1 MVLWPITQ
9 SGKELSTSHVATVPR
24 MHPGPLVVTMDGD
37 AAGQD
42 SNRCVTNAV
51 TAVGRRVLVTRL
63 PAGEDPASWLSA
75 HGPAG
80 LAVLVVGARPFISG
94 SDESNGADDNVRVGL
109 SW

>member
-1 MVLWPITQ
+1 MVI
-9 SGKELSTSHVATVPR
+9 
-24 MHPGPLVVTMDGD
+24 MMDGD

-42 SNRCVTNAV
+42 SDRRVANAV